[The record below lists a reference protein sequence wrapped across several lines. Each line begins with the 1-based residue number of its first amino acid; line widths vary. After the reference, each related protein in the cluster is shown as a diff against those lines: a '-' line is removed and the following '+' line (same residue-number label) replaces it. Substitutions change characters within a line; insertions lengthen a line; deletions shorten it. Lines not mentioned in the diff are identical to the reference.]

1 MSLAA
6 SESLLIRSSLYE
18 ADRIIPLPP
27 DSELGPTA
35 LPATSVV
42 ESDGKVDGVTL
53 PPMLETWDAG
63 VGAGLGLFLLLL

>member
-18 ADRIIPLPP
+18 ADRINPLPP

-42 ESDGKVDGVTL
+42 ESDGKVDGVAFPIL
-53 PPMLETWDAG
+53 PADAG
-63 VGAGLGLFLLLL
+63 VTAGLGLFLLLR